1 MIKYGDIYKKK
12 LNESETQHENKVL
25 TEFKVIY
32 NTLLEHY
39 NLKSV
44 HQLNENSQT
53 SFLTELSKYWD
64 ENNGLSEK
72 GKNFLLN
79 HETTLNENST
89 STQKKNFLREKSY
102 LVINETLRQSNI
114 KYKLYDIIDE
124 MYNQLNASN
133 IREILTPDMITNI
146 ISESF
151 SKSLNEFVSNV
162 NLELSE
168 SAKSVKVKNSMG
180 KKYYEPSGS
189 FEYYNEEEDAF
200 YNAAGQKLRDP
211 SEYNDY
217 SEGYTPFG
225 DE

>member
-168 SAKSVKVKNSMG
+168 SAKTIK
-180 KKYYEPSGS
+180 
-189 FEYYNEEEDAF
+189 
-200 YNAAGQKLRDP
+200 
-211 SEYNDY
+211 
-217 SEGYTPFG
+217 
-225 DE
+225 